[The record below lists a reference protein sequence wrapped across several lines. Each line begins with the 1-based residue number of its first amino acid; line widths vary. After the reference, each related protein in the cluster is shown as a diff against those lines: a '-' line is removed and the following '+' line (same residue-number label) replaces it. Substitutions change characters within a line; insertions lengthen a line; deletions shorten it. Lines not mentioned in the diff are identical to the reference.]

1 MQIYAV
7 LVQILMQMRKS
18 KRSFYSGPKYCL
30 VPLHGGICIHGLKF
44 RDDAG
49 ERFDP
54 LKFEVE
60 ENSMKTR
67 RAGNAVK
74 NVLTSTMISLY
85 GILLSGILLSACGRQ
100 DAPNS
105 QDAEAGAQEEAG
117 RAAPGW
123 VDAERVA
130 KADSEPENW
139 LLHGRTTSEQRYSPL
154 NQINESNIGQLGL
167 AWYFDLD
174 TSRGQQASPII
185 VDGLMY
191 TTSAW
196 SKVQALDAVS
206 GELKWQ
212 FDPKISKEWDVKSCC
227 GVQNRGAAVWRGR
240 VYVGTIDGRLIAL
253 DAATGKVD
261 WEVQTT
267 DPSGNYSITGAPR
280 IAKGK
285 VIIGNGGAE
294 YLVRGY
300 VTAYDA
306 ETGEQAWRFYVVPGN
321 PADGFESDAMEM
333 AAATWTGEWWKL
345 GGGGTAWDSFAYDPD
360 LDLFYIGTG
369 NGSPWSRTLRSP
381 GGGDN
386 LFLASIVAVRPDTG
400 EYVWHYQT
408 VPGDTW
414 DYTAVQHM
422 ILAELMIGGRERKVI
437 MQAPKNGF
445 FYVLDRETGELLL
458 AEKIMPANWASHIDI
473 ETGRPVETPDAR
485 YDETGVAKKITPG
498 PDGSHNWHPMS
509 YSPDTGLVYIPAQ
522 QIPMVYRLD
531 ENFSVQPIGVNL
543 GVNYWDPQDE
553 FTELPAGFG
562 PEFQGHLLA
571 WNPVTRQEAWRV
583 THTTFYNGGVLSTA
597 GNLVFQG
604 NTDEELVA
612 YNALSGERLWSAPT
626 QTGVIAPPVSFSVNG
641 EQYIALVAGWGGAA
655 PLIMGP
661 EINPDSTMRN
671 ISRVLA
677 FKLGANLQ
685 LPPLPPRSARI
696 SPPEDIGSEAQILA
710 GSSLYE
716 RNCAG
721 CHGITAVSGGVL
733 PDLRHSAITTDAAA
747 WRSIVRDGS
756 RQDKGMVSFAAVLSE
771 DEAEAIRMF
780 VIRRANE
787 PVKK

>member
-1 MQIYAV
+1 
-7 LVQILMQMRKS
+7 
-18 KRSFYSGPKYCL
+18 
-30 VPLHGGICIHGLKF
+30 
-44 RDDAG
+44 
-49 ERFDP
+49 
-54 LKFEVE
+54 
-60 ENSMKTR
+60 MKTR
-67 RAGNAVK
+67 NASIAPIF
-74 NVLTSTMISLY
+74 VLIRTRILLSGVLLF
-85 GILLSGILLSACGRQ
+85 GILLSGCQRQ
-100 DAPNS
+100 DAPES
-105 QDAEAGAQEEAG
+105 QDIEAGAPEEAS
-117 RAAPGW
+117 RTAPGW

-130 KADSEPENW
+130 NADSEPENW
-139 LLHGRTTSEQRYSPL
+139 LVHGRTTSEQRYSPL
-154 NQINESNIGQLGL
+154 TQINQSNIGRLGL
-167 AWYFDLD
+167 AWYYDLD

-196 SKVQALDAVS
+196 SKVQVLDAVS

-212 FDPKISKEWDVKSCC
+212 FDPEISKEWDVKSCC
-227 GVQNRGAAVWRGR
+227 GVQNRGAAVWQGH
-240 VYVGTIDGRLIAL
+240 VYIGTIDGRLIAL
-253 DAATGKVD
+253 DADTGEVE

-306 ETGEQAWRFYVVPGN
+306 QTGEQAWRFYVVPGN
-321 PADGFESDAMEM
+321 PADGFENEAMEM
-333 AAATWTGEWWKL
+333 AAETWTGEWWKL

-422 ILAELMIGGRERKVI
+422 ILAELEIDGRERKVI

-445 FYVLDRETGELLL
+445 FYVLDRETGELLS
-458 AEKIMPANWASHIDI
+458 AEKIMPTNWASHIDI
-473 ETGRPVETPDAR
+473 ETGRPVEMPDAR
-485 YDETGVAKKITPG
+485 YDETGEAIKITPG
-498 PDGSHNWHPMS
+498 PDGAHSWHPMS
-509 YSPDTGLVYIPAQ
+509 YSPATGLVYIPAQ
-522 QIPMVYRLD
+522 QVPMIYRLD

-543 GVNYWDPQDE
+543 GVNYWDPHDE
-553 FTELPAGFG
+553 FKELPPEFG

-571 WNPVTRQEAWRV
+571 WNPITRQEAWRV

-612 YNALSGERLWSAPT
+612 YNAMTGERLWSAPT
-626 QTGVIAPPVSFSVNG
+626 QTGVIAPPVTFAVNG

-655 PLIMGP
+655 ALILGP
-661 EINPDSTMRN
+661 EINPHSTMRN

-677 FKLGANLQ
+677 FKLGANLE
-685 LPPLPPRSARI
+685 LPPPPQRPALI
-696 SPPEDIGSEAQILA
+696 DPPKDTGSEAQIQA

-716 RNCAG
+716 RNCGG

-733 PDLRHSAITTDAAA
+733 PDLRHSAIITDEVA
-747 WRSIVRDGS
+747 WRSIVRDGA
-756 RQDKGMVSFAAVLSE
+756 RQDKGMVSFAEILSE
-771 DEAEAIRMF
+771 DDAEAIRMF

-787 PVKK
+787 PVK

>member
-1 MQIYAV
+1 
-7 LVQILMQMRKS
+7 
-18 KRSFYSGPKYCL
+18 
-30 VPLHGGICIHGLKF
+30 
-44 RDDAG
+44 
-49 ERFDP
+49 
-54 LKFEVE
+54 
-60 ENSMKTR
+60 MKTR
-67 RAGNAVK
+67 SSKIAVTIIR
-74 NVLTSTMISLY
+74 VRTPVILC
-85 GILLSGILLSACGRQ
+85 GIIVTGMFLSGCQRQ
-100 DAPNS
+100 DASES
-105 QDAEAGAQEEAG
+105 QNIETVAVEEAIQM
-117 RAAPGW
+117 APGW

-130 KADSEPENW
+130 KADAEPENW

-154 NQINESNIGQLGL
+154 SQINESNIDQLGL

-196 SKVQALDAVS
+196 SKVQVLDAAS

-227 GVQNRGAAVWRGR
+227 GVQNRGAAVWQGR

-253 DAATGKVD
+253 DADTGEVE

-306 ETGEQAWRFYVVPGN
+306 QTGEQAWRFYVVPGN

-333 AAATWTGEWWKL
+333 AAETWNGEWWKF

-422 ILAELMIGGRERKVI
+422 ILAELDIDGRQRKVI

-445 FYVLDRETGELLL
+445 FYVLDRETGELLS
-458 AEKIMPANWASHIDI
+458 AEKIMPTNWASHIDI

-498 PDGSHNWHPMS
+498 PNGAHSWHPMS

-522 QIPMVYRLD
+522 QAPFVYRLD
-531 ENFSVQPIGVNL
+531 EDFSVRPIGVNL
-543 GVNYWDPQDE
+543 GVNYWDPLGE
-553 FTELPAGFG
+553 FTDMPSEFG

-571 WNPVTRQEAWRV
+571 WNPITRQEEWRV

-604 NTDEELVA
+604 NTHEELVA
-612 YNALSGERLWSAPT
+612 YNAMTGQRLWSAPT
-626 QTGVIAPPVSFSVNG
+626 QTGVIAPPVTFSVAG

-655 PLIMGP
+655 ALIMGP
-661 EINPDSTMRN
+661 ETNPDSTMRN

-677 FKLGANLQ
+677 FKLGANLE
-685 LPPLPPRSARI
+685 LPPPPQRPAPI
-696 SPPEDIGSEAQILA
+696 TPPEDLGSEERILA
-710 GSSLYE
+710 GQSLYQ
-716 RNCAG
+716 RTCGG

-733 PDLRHSAITTDAAA
+733 PDLRHSAIISNAAV
-747 WRSIVRDGS
+747 WRSIVLDGA
-756 RQDKGMVSFAAVLSE
+756 RQDKGMVSFAEILSE
-771 DEAEAIRMF
+771 DDAEAIRMF

-787 PVKK
+787 TIKEESPGLH

>member
-54 LKFEVE
+54 LKFEGE

-626 QTGVIAPPVSFSVNG
+626 QTGVIAPPVTFSVNG

>member
-1 MQIYAV
+1 MGG
-7 LVQILMQMRKS
+7 KS
-18 KRSFYSGPKYCL
+18 
-30 VPLHGGICIHGLKF
+30 
-44 RDDAG
+44 
-49 ERFDP
+49 DP
-54 LKFEVE
+54 LEIDIE
-60 ENSMKTR
+60 ENRMKTR
-67 RAGNAVK
+67 NATIAVMPI
-74 NVLTSTMISLY
+74 LTWTRF
-85 GILLSGILLSACGRQ
+85 LLSGFLLSVFLLPGCQRQ
-100 DAPNS
+100 DAPES
-105 QDAEAGAQEEAG
+105 QDIEARAQGEIS
-117 RAAPGW
+117 RTAPGW
-123 VDAERVA
+123 VDAGRVA
-130 KADSEPENW
+130 NADGEPENW
-139 LLHGRTTSEQRYSPL
+139 LVHGRTSSEQRYSPL
-154 NQINESNIGQLGL
+154 TQINESNIGQLGL

-196 SKVQALDAVS
+196 SKVQVLDAVS

-212 FDPKISKEWDVKSCC
+212 FDPQISKAWDVKSCC
-227 GVQNRGAAVWRGR
+227 GVQNRGAAVWQGH
-240 VYVGTIDGRLIAL
+240 VYIGTIDGRLIAL
-253 DAATGKVD
+253 DADTGKVE

-306 ETGEQAWRFYVVPGN
+306 QTGEQAWRFYVVPGN
-321 PADGFESDAMEM
+321 PADGFENEAMEM
-333 AAATWTGEWWKL
+333 AAETWTGEWWKL

-422 ILAELMIGGRERKVI
+422 ILAELEIDGRERKVI

-445 FYVLDRETGELLL
+445 FYVLDRETGELLS
-458 AEKIMPANWASHIDI
+458 AEKIMPTNWASHIDI

-485 YDETGVAKKITPG
+485 YDETGEAIKITPG
-498 PDGSHNWHPMS
+498 PDGAHSWHPMS
-509 YSPDTGLVYIPAQ
+509 YSPATGLVYIPAQ
-522 QIPMVYRLD
+522 QAPMIYRLD
-531 ENFSVQPIGVNL
+531 ENFNVQPIGVNL
-543 GVNYWDPQDE
+543 GVNYWDPHDE
-553 FTELPAGFG
+553 FKDLPPEFG

-571 WNPVTRQEAWRV
+571 WNPITRQEAWRV

-612 YNALSGERLWSAPT
+612 YNAMTGERLWSAPT
-626 QTGVIAPPVSFSVNG
+626 QTGVIAPPVTFSVNG
-641 EQYIALVAGWGGAA
+641 EQYIAVVVGWGGAA
-655 PLIMGP
+655 ALIMGF
-661 EINPDSTMRN
+661 ELNPGSTMRN

-677 FKLGANLQ
+677 YKLGANLE
-685 LPPLPPRSARI
+685 LPPPPQRPAPI
-696 SPPEDIGSEAQILA
+696 APPKDLGSEAQILA

-716 RNCAG
+716 RNCSG
-721 CHGITAVSGGVL
+721 CHGVTAVSGGVL
-733 PDLRHSAITTDAAA
+733 PDLRHSAIITDEVA
-747 WRSIVRDGS
+747 WRSIVRDGA
-756 RQDKGMVSFAAVLSE
+756 RKDKGMVSFAQILNE
-771 DEAEAIRMF
+771 DDAEAIRMF

-787 PVKK
+787 SVK

>member
-1 MQIYAV
+1 
-7 LVQILMQMRKS
+7 
-18 KRSFYSGPKYCL
+18 
-30 VPLHGGICIHGLKF
+30 
-44 RDDAG
+44 
-49 ERFDP
+49 
-54 LKFEVE
+54 
-60 ENSMKTR
+60 
-67 RAGNAVK
+67 
-74 NVLTSTMISLY
+74 MISLY

-626 QTGVIAPPVSFSVNG
+626 QTGVIAPPVTFSVNG